1 MNAERGQRSICAE
14 LPNPPLRWSTQRDNP
29 YLLEEPALKRIDSLR
44 AIVFDFDGVILESA
58 NIKTEAFLEL
68 YAAHPEKLPAIRDYH
83 IANAGIS
90 RYIKFEHIQRNI
102 LGLPYTEEDKKRV
115 SAEFER
121 LTRERIFRCAQVPG
135 AEALLLGLRGR
146 ALRIVGSGTPQ
157 AELELIVAT
166 RKMGNW
172 FEELWGTPRLKP
184 GILRDVMARHN
195 LSPRQVLMVGD
206 GMSDYDAACETGT
219 RFLARETETAF
230 DKLPVE
236 KVKDMTGMAVWL
248 EEADQRA

>member
-1 MNAERGQRSICAE
+1 M
-14 LPNPPLRWSTQRDNP
+14 
-29 YLLEEPALKRIDSLR
+29 KRIDSLR

-58 NIKTEAFLEL
+58 EVKTEAFMEL
-68 YAAHPEKLPAIRDYH
+68 YAAYPDRVPAIRDYH
-83 IANAGIS
+83 IAQAGIS

-121 LTRERIFRCAQVPG
+121 LTRERIFRCPQVPG
-135 AEALLLGLRGR
+135 AEDLLRNLRGR
-146 ALRIVGSGTPQ
+146 VLRIVGSGTPQ

-166 RKMGNW
+166 RKMGDW

-230 DKLPVE
+230 DKLAVA
-236 KVKDMTGMAVWL
+236 KVRDMKEMESWL
-248 EEADQRA
+248 EGTDDRR

>member
-1 MNAERGQRSICAE
+1 
-14 LPNPPLRWSTQRDNP
+14 
-29 YLLEEPALKRIDSLR
+29 LKQIDSLR

-68 YAAHPEKLPAIRDYH
+68 YAAYSDKLAAIRDYH

-90 RYIKFEHIQRNI
+90 RYVKFEHIQRNI

-135 AEALLLGLRGR
+135 AEALLQSLRGR
-146 ALRIVGSGTPQ
+146 VQRIVGSGTPQ

-166 RKMGNW
+166 RRMGGW
-172 FEELWGTPRLKP
+172 FEELWGTPRVKAD
-184 GILRDVMARHN
+184 ILRDVMARHN
-195 LSPRQVLMVGD
+195 LSSRQVLMVGD

-219 RFLARETETAF
+219 RFLARETETNF
-230 DKLPVE
+230 SKLTVDKVR
-236 KVKDMTGMAVWL
+236 DMKEMGAWL
-248 EEADQRA
+248 EEADH

>member
-1 MNAERGQRSICAE
+1 M
-14 LPNPPLRWSTQRDNP
+14 
-29 YLLEEPALKRIDSLR
+29 KRISALR

-68 YAAHPEKLPAIRDYH
+68 YADHPDKLAAIRNYH
-83 IANAGIS
+83 VSQAGIS

-121 LTRERIFRCAQVPG
+121 LTRERIFRCPQVPG
-135 AEALLLGLRGR
+135 AEALLLGLRGKV
-146 ALRIVGSGTPQ
+146 LRIVGSGTPQ

-166 RKMGNW
+166 RNMGDW

-206 GMSDYDAACETGT
+206 GMSDYDAARETGT
-219 RFLARETETAF
+219 RFLGRETETDF
-230 DKLPVE
+230 GKLGVDT
-236 KVKDMTGMAVWL
+236 VKDLAQMAAWL
-248 EEADQRA
+248 EESDHGR

>member
-1 MNAERGQRSICAE
+1 M
-14 LPNPPLRWSTQRDNP
+14 
-29 YLLEEPALKRIDSLR
+29 KRIDSLR

-68 YAAHPEKLPAIRDYH
+68 YAAYPEKLSAIRDYH
-83 IANAGIS
+83 ITNAGIS
-90 RYIKFEHIQRNI
+90 RYVKFENIQKNI

-135 AEALLLGLRGR
+135 AEALLQGLRGKT
-146 ALRIVGSGTPQ
+146 LRIVGSGTPQ

-166 RKMGNW
+166 RKMGDW
-172 FEELWGTPRLKP
+172 FEELWGTPRLKAD
-184 GILRDVMARHN
+184 ILRDVMARHK
-195 LSPRQVLMVGD
+195 LSPQQVLMVGD
-206 GMSDYDAACETGT
+206 GMSDYEAARETGT

-230 DKLPVE
+230 DKLAVE
-236 KVKDMTGMAVWL
+236 KVKDMTGMAAWL
-248 EEADQRA
+248 EEADERP